1 AYILLCW
8 LLTFNCVN
16 IAWVFFRAENV
27 QGAINLLKGMFGG
40 EVVLPK
46 SLESRLGVLRDWGVD
61 FSVLWIENV
70 VKFESSIFMAIF
82 LVAGFVVTLF
92 LRNSYAITTNLTMRF
107 YNTTICALLLTI
119 SLFYIGGNA
128 YSAFLY
134 FNF

>member
-1 AYILLCW
+1 MIWGSLHGLAMVGHRIYMLLYKKLDSRGVYARFMQSKAYILLCW

-70 VKFESSIFMAIF
+70 VKFESFYFYGDFPCRWLCCYIIF
-82 LVAGFVVTLF
+82 TQ
-92 LRNSYAITTNLTMRF
+92 
-107 YNTTICALLLTI
+107 
-119 SLFYIGGNA
+119 
-128 YSAFLY
+128 
-134 FNF
+134 